1 MFRGNSPQYISPSRS
16 PDRPLR
22 GVRPAPLEHK
32 RKAPRS
38 AGNPWSSPAGP
49 RSRTARDR
57 GAHRSAAAALGYPV
71 CGVATAPPECRSPLR
86 GRHLRRTRTMVFHR
100 ITSFA
105 GRVSQAAGPNPPGH
119 RAAQARRQPPRPA
132 SRRGTSVL
140 LMVGHP
146 APDVNLRGYV
156 AANRRPVL
164 MRSAT
169 CFGSLIPAP
178 RLVVAD
184 GQRYAGSQPVPMR
197 AAVRGSSPKSDSV
210 RLTSIGAVQRSGRS
224 SSVAKDDPRRVRPV
238 LRSSG
243 RCSSQYQQESS
254 GCPAVPSPTRR
265 QQ

>member
-22 GVRPAPLEHK
+22 GVRPATLEHK

-146 APDVNLRGYV
+146 APDVNL
-156 AANRRPVL
+156 
-164 MRSAT
+164 
-169 CFGSLIPAP
+169 PA
-178 RLVVAD
+178 RTA
-184 GQRYAGSQPVPMR
+184 QP
-197 AAVRGSSPKSDSV
+197 
-210 RLTSIGAVQRSGRS
+210 
-224 SSVAKDDPRRVRPV
+224 
-238 LRSSG
+238 
-243 RCSSQYQQESS
+243 
-254 GCPAVPSPTRR
+254 PSRHATRR
-265 QQ
+265 CRQRQGGGALDVRRCCAEQRHKGAKSVNDSHCWRLYSHS